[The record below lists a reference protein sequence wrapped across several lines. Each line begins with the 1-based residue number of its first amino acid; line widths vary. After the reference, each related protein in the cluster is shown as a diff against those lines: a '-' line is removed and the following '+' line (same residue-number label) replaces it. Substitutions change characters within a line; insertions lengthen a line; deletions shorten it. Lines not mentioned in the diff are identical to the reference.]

1 MPSKRDQ
8 IKMTDEEAQ
17 AFLEHGRD
25 LHVASINADGT
36 PHLVTM
42 WYIVDNGEV
51 AFWTFAKSQKV
62 VNLRRDPRLT
72 VLVAT
77 GDTYEELKGVSI
89 TGRAEIIEDFDDVLP
104 YGLRVQQRY
113 WGIADNDLVR
123 EAVAAQARKRAV
135 IVVKPEKVVTWD
147 HSKLGGTY

>member
-17 AFLEHGRD
+17 AFLERGRD
-25 LHVASINADGT
+25 LQVASINADGT

-42 WYIVDNGEV
+42 WYIVDSGEV

-77 GDTYEELKGVSI
+77 GEKYEELKGVSI
-89 TGRAEIIEDFDDVLP
+89 TGRADIIDDFDDVLP
-104 YGLRVQQRY
+104 YGLRVYERY
-113 WGIADNDLVR
+113 WGAADNDLVR
-123 EAVAAQARKRAV
+123 EGVAAQARKRAV
-135 IVVKPEKVVTWD
+135 IVVRPEKVVTWD
-147 HSKLGGTY
+147 HSKLGGAY